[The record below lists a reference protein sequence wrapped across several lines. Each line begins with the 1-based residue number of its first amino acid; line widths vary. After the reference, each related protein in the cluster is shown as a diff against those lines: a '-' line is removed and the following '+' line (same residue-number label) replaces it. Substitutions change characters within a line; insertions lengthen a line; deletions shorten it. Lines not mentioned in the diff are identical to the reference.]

1 MHYFFFRTPEFT
13 RSPQDRPTSSW
24 VNEAV
29 SRQVSESVRRTT
41 IQTVT
46 ESIRQVAW
54 RHITPLANRRVSHKG
69 SPWIRKPGTYSNQAP
84 TNGTYLTAKSP
95 VVMKSTSFCDVFN
108 SCILSEV
115 MHDPRI
121 RHRLFPHKALS
132 NLSVRWKQSLF
143 SARRG
148 LNVRIL

>member
-1 MHYFFFRTPEFT
+1 MHYLFFRTPEFT
-13 RSPQDRPTSSW
+13 RRPQGRPTSSW
-24 VNEAV
+24 AN
-29 SRQVSESVRRTT
+29 ESVRWTT
-41 IQTVT
+41 IQAVN

-54 RHITPLANRRVSHKG
+54 RHITPLANRWVSHKG
-69 SPWIRKPGTYSNQAP
+69 SPWIRKPGTNSNLAP
-84 TNGTYLTAKSP
+84 TNRTYLTAKSP
-95 VVMKSTSFCDVFN
+95 VVKTSTSFCNVFN

-121 RHRLFPHKALS
+121 QHRLFPHKALS
-132 NLSVRWKQSLF
+132 NLSVHWKQSLF